1 MDYLILGGF
10 GYLGSRIVD
19 HFSEKGVNITIG
31 TNASQYKKLSDI
43 EIIKDYRK
51 LNVNQL
57 SNLLIKYD
65 VVFDCSGISGT
76 KIKEA
81 TISEIIKINSLW
93 PIKLAKACIK
103 SNTKLIWFSTIHCE
117 NFTIEK
123 KETIRDNIY
132 KISKKISEDSILEI
146 QNWEKHIT
154 LIRLGNVIGSPGR
167 FFNGNSNL
175 FPLYIT
181 KKLLK
186 EGKAIIKTDPNNE
199 IGFLEFPRLLNSKF
213 LEKPGF
219 HSLYNSEKNTLYS
232 IAKNIQNSYENLTDK
247 KSKIIYEGNVF
258 NKNEYSTSKLMKK
271 EIDLMVKYFLNKS

>member
-1 MDYLILGGF
+1 MDFLIIGGF

-31 TNASQYKKLSDI
+31 TNASQYKKLADI

-51 LNVNQL
+51 LDVNQL

-65 VVFDCSGISGT
+65 LVFDCSGISGT

-81 TISEIIKINSLW
+81 TLSEIIKINSLW

-103 SNTKLIWFSTIHCE
+103 SNTKLIWFSSIHCE
-117 NFTIEK
+117 NLTLEK

-146 QNWEKHIT
+146 QNWEKYIT
-154 LIRLGNVIGSPGR
+154 IIRLGNVIGSPGR

-186 EGKAIIKTDPNNE
+186 EGKAIIKSDPNSE
-199 IGFLEFPRLLNSKF
+199 IGFLEFPRLLNSKL

-232 IAKNIQNSYENLTDK
+232 IAKNIQNSYENLTNK

-258 NKNEYSTSKLMKK
+258 NKNEYSTSELMKN